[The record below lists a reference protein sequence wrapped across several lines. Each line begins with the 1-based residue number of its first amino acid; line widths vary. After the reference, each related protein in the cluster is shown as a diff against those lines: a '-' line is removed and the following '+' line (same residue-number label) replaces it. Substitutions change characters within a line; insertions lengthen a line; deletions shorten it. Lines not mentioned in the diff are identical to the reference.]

1 MAGDS
6 RHRLESPSPPSA
18 AARIRRGLAVI
29 AVLYAITAGIVI
41 AIAPQSPKSW
51 RILPDWI
58 AFPLQ
63 LIAIASSAMMVFECW
78 RARAKSLSIWAL
90 VCAFCVLSLVANYVW
105 NVLRAW
111 GTPSLSLPDLCY
123 LTDYALMT
131 IAYGIAFV
139 QSGGSFRDPRTW
151 LDAVTIVVALLGTFW
166 GTLLGTFLPPS
177 HGPHVDVAYAVSY
190 ALSLAM
196 WMAMAT
202 LLFLRM
208 PSPRFVLVLLIVAGL
223 VDAAWEVGWLATW
236 LTDRNYVG
244 SYYNFGDVLC
254 FMLISCAAA
263 LGSAAPQPDS
273 KVDNAELSSYA
284 FVPTLSALLAI
295 ALVGASLASTRAP
308 DAWILV
314 GLVVLTTLLLFTRQT
329 AARRKLA
336 ELNRALALR
345 VADARLMEV
354 VRQSADAFLVIDARG
369 VIAFA
374 SAATEQTLGLAPS
387 IAVGRRAA
395 TLFGD
400 DHRAGVERFL
410 ERVIADPVPPAPLE
424 LVTDSQPTRILKLH
438 GANRLAN
445 VHIDGVTL
453 TISDISEQ
461 RALERDVLTAANH
474 ERLRLAGDIHDGLG
488 QELSGI
494 ALMLQSLTKSQNLG
508 VAQQQLRTIVGHL
521 ADAIRGT
528 RDLAR
533 GLSPIYVVRGSL
545 RDALYRLA
553 RETGN
558 KPPLNVE
565 VDPILDELI
574 VDELPAD
581 HIYRIAR
588 EAVQNSIRHGSC
600 SRIDVRLQVIED
612 NLVLEI
618 LDDGIGFGQSAPSDN
633 GFGLRLMEYR
643 ARVIGATFEIT
654 RRIAGGTLVR
664 VSVRLPNVVRN

>member
-1 MAGDS
+1 M
-6 RHRLESPSPPSA
+6 HRASA
-18 AARIRRGLAVI
+18 PRQPTGVERTRRGLAVV
-29 AVLYAITAGIVI
+29 AVLYAIAAGIVI

-51 RILPDWI
+51 RMLPDWI
-58 AFPLQ
+58 ALPVQ
-63 LIAIASSAMMVFECW
+63 LIAIASSATVVWHCW
-78 RARAKSLSIWAL
+78 RTRAKSLSIWAL
-90 VCAFCVLSLVANYVW
+90 VCAFCVLSLIANYVW
-105 NVLRAW
+105 NVWRTW
-111 GTPSLSLPDLCY
+111 GTPSLSIPDLFY

-131 IAYGIAFV
+131 AAYGIAFV
-139 QSGGSFRDPRTW
+139 RSGGSFRDPRTW
-151 LDAVTIVVALLGTFW
+151 LDAVTIVVALFGTFW

-177 HGPHVDVAYAVSY
+177 HGPHVDVPYAVTY
-190 ALSLAM
+190 ALSLAT

-208 PSPRFVLVLLIVAGL
+208 PSPRLVLVLLIGAGL
-223 VDAAWEVGWLATW
+223 LDAAWEVGWLATW

-254 FMLISCAAA
+254 FMLIACAAA
-263 LGSAAPQPDS
+263 IGAAEPEPES
-273 KVDNAELSSYA
+273 KVESAELSSYA

-295 ALVGASLASTRAP
+295 ALVGATLASTRAP

-314 GLVVLTTLLLFTRQT
+314 GLVMLTTLLLFTRQA
-329 AARRKLA
+329 AARRKLT
-336 ELNRALALR
+336 ELNRALAFR

-354 VRQSADAFLVIDARG
+354 VRQSADAFLVIDAHG
-369 VIAFA
+369 IIAFA
-374 SAATEQTLGLAPS
+374 SPATELTIGVAAS
-387 IAVGRRAA
+387 RVMGTRAA
-395 TLFGD
+395 TLFGA
-400 DHRAGVERFL
+400 DHEATFERFL
-410 ERVIADPVPPAPLE
+410 GRVIADPVPPAPLE
-424 LVTDSQPTRILKLH
+424 LVIESPPRPPRILKLH

-445 VHIDGVTL
+445 VHINGLTL

-494 ALMLQSLTKSQNLG
+494 ALMLQSLTKSPNLG
-508 VAQQQLRTIVGHL
+508 VAQQQLRTIVGHVV
-521 ADAIRGT
+521 DAIRGT

-545 RDALYRLA
+545 CDALHRLV

-558 KPPLNVE
+558 KPPLMVE
-565 VDPILDELI
+565 VDPMLDDLMI
-574 VDELPAD
+574 DELPAD
-581 HIYRIAR
+581 HLYRIAR

-600 SRIDVRLQVIED
+600 SRIDVRLQVLD
-612 NLVLEI
+612 DHLVLEV
-618 LDDGIGFGQSAPSDN
+618 LDDGVGYGQGATSDN

-654 RRIAGGTLVR
+654 RRAAGGTLVR
-664 VSVRLPNVVRN
+664 VSVRLSNVVRKG